1 MNNKKDADLHKKFQ
15 RETVNEELFRN
26 LVANIKDYAI
36 FMLDTT
42 GHILTWNLGAQ
53 HIKGYTSEE
62 IIGKHISIFYTD
74 QEIQEGEPEYNL
86 KRTQQEGRYETEN
99 WRVRKD
105 GSKFWANIVFTAIYD
120 DQNKL

>member
-1 MNNKKDADLHKKFQ
+1 MTKKNDADLQKTFQ
-15 RETVNEELFRN
+15 NETVNEELFRC
-26 LVANIKDYAI
+26 LVSNIKDYSI

-62 IIGKHISIFYTD
+62 IIGKHISVFYTS
-74 QEIQEGEPEYNL
+74 QEIQEGEPEFNL
-86 KRTQQEGRYETEN
+86 RKTQQEGRYETEN

-105 GSKFWANIVFTAIYD
+105 GSTFWANIVFTAIYD
-120 DQNKL
+120 DNGQ